1 MAVKEKL
8 PENQKGR
15 KIECSIDNFVHMVAV
30 TKRQGVPSVE
40 FSTAEGNLEREKEA
54 EDTMLDLLQ
63 PFTTGTQKRYASSL
77 TPTARR
83 ELSHEVAEEKPS
95 DEKLPSVVTDAG
107 QDAPAKDTKST
118 EGIIGSQPR
127 GNRNVFTHYPKD
139 PNCEVCHKT
148 KTTRARCGIKPK
160 KRVYG
165 TAPPTKFGDLI
176 TADHKILNVENE
188 SRDGHKNTLVV
199 QDDFHELDRSR
210 AIR

>member
-1 MAVKEKL
+1 
-8 PENQKGR
+8 
-15 KIECSIDNFVHMVAV
+15 MVAV
-30 TKRQGVPSVE
+30 TKRQGVPSIE

-63 PFTTGTQKRYASSL
+63 PFTTGTQERYASSS

-83 ELSHEVAEEKPS
+83 ELSHEVAEEKPT

-127 GNRNVFTHYPKD
+127 GNHNVFTHYPKD

-176 TADHKILNVENE
+176 TADHKNLNVENE
-188 SRDGHKNTLVV
+188 SRGGHKNTLVV
-199 QDDFHELDRSR
+199 QYDFHELDRSR